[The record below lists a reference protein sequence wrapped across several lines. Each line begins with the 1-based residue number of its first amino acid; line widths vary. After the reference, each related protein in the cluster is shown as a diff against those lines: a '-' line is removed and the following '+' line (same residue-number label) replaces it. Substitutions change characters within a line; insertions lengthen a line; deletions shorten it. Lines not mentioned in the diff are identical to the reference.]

1 VANRTQRETEDLIGF
16 FLNLLVLRTDL
27 SGLPSFRE
35 LLARVRRV
43 ALNAYAHQDLPFDL
57 LVDALNPRREIPDQ
71 PLFQV
76 KIDMQN
82 KPSTPAPATSLPDV
96 SLKGF
101 DVEPGF
107 THNDLALH
115 ISEPGDRLELNLLYS
130 LDLFDAPRMRGMLE
144 DYRTVL
150 SAVIADPEATLASLD
165 ENLDVSRRERELGR
179 RREFKDSVRSR
190 LRKVQRKPDPAE
202 SGKEDRA

>member
-1 VANRTQRETEDLIGF
+1 
-16 FLNLLVLRTDL
+16 
-27 SGLPSFRE
+27 
-35 LLARVRRV
+35 
-43 ALNAYAHQDLPFDL
+43 
-57 LVDALNPRREIPDQ
+57 
-71 PLFQV
+71 
-76 KIDMQN
+76 
-82 KPSTPAPATSLPDV
+82 
-96 SLKGF
+96 LKGF

-130 LDLFDAPRMRGMLE
+130 LDLFDAPRMRAMLE

-150 SAVIADPEATLASLD
+150 SAVVADPEATLASLD
-165 ENLDVSRRERELGR
+165 ESLDSARRERGLER